1 MTLHKNANS
10 IPNERPTCAE
20 CGVGMWLHC
29 VETVDR
35 WSQKRTYQCQACGG
49 AASIILKIDQG
60 RVTDELARGLFF
72 LVVLS
77 RDLYRT
83 IAIIHHD
90 GRMQILNL
98 RRRTVFAF
106 VASVGWRERS
116 TANNAVPLRFFA
128 SAIGL
133 CPRFS

>member
-1 MTLHKNANS
+1 MTLHASAKS
-10 IPNERPTCAE
+10 IPNERPTCPK

-60 RVTDELARGLFF
+60 RVTDELARGLVF
-72 LVVLS
+72 LVALS

-83 IAIIHHD
+83 VAIIHHD
-90 GRMQILNL
+90 GRMQIFNL
-98 RRRTVFAF
+98 RRSTVFAF
-106 VASVGWRERS
+106 DELPPFVGVEPVGICTAFPNIDTARS
-116 TANNAVPLRFFA
+116 LAV
-128 SAIGL
+128 
-133 CPRFS
+133 FS